1 MSQDGTTMT
10 DLYIRTTLTLDSSK
24 QHFGPP
30 DAIDYRS
37 HPGAWARDDITIFE
51 SMKTTEANPVED
63 LSIMKSSIYSYK
75 NRKIITQ
82 WLRDVCAAFH
92 LKSTTLCLS
101 IQLTDIYLLGNMRTI
116 GIDNCQLAAVACL
129 WVAAKFEEVD
139 TDLPGISKIVG
150 VCDGAYG
157 ADQVLDMEES
167 ILHMFK
173 WRIPHTTI
181 VNHLYLQIHMIS
193 TASLV
198 VLKEVHEKFK
208 QKANSVLV
216 KLLSIDQ
223 NHRWI
228 WGSISLDMNATIKE
242 VIPQLCM
249 VDKIPTT
256 SLLEVYQ
263 LFGDDFLLAQN
274 LKWNTKIKGLPGDE
288 NGEIRLYLSLTTS
301 QMASIFVEN
310 DGYTFLR
317 LVNYNFLDLCN
328 FLMQNIVLHV
338 EFLRLRC
345 HVNALGVLGLALCLL
360 GSSELKGKKTI
371 IQHIV
376 KTLKISPT
384 QALAGADLLCMK
396 YVATIASLPPNP
408 SLLTPPEDI
417 RKRLSFCF
425 DRQLP

>member
-1 MSQDGTTMT
+1 MT

-37 HPGAWARDDITIFE
+37 HPGSRARDDLTIFE
-51 SMKTTEANPVED
+51 SMKSTEADPIED
-63 LSIMKSSIYSYK
+63 LSVMKASIYSYK
-75 NRKIITQ
+75 NRRIITQ

-101 IQLTDIYLLGNMRTI
+101 IQLTDAYLLGNMRTI
-116 GIDNCQLAAVACL
+116 GVDSCQLAAVACL

-150 VCDGAYG
+150 VCDGAYS

-167 ILHMFK
+167 ILHFFK
-173 WRIPHTTI
+173 WCLPHTTI

-193 TASLV
+193 NASLV
-198 VLKEVHEKFK
+198 VWKEVSEKCK
-208 QKANSVLV
+208 PDANSLLV
-216 KLLSIDQ
+216 KLLRIDQ
-223 NHRWI
+223 NHQWV
-228 WGSISLDMNATIKE
+228 WSSIALNAEATVKE
-242 VIPQLCM
+242 VLPQLCM
-249 VDKIPTT
+249 VDRIPLT
-256 SLLEVYQ
+256 SSLEVYQ
-263 LFGDDFLLAQN
+263 LFGVDFLLAQRVKLN
-274 LKWNTKIKGLPGDE
+274 MKINELPGDG
-288 NGEIRLYLSLTTS
+288 NGEVRLYLSLTTS

-310 DGYTFLR
+310 DGYIFLR

-338 EFLRLRC
+338 EFLRLRS
-345 HVNALGVLGLALCLL
+345 HVNTLGVLGLALCLSS
-360 GSSELKGKKTI
+360 SSELKEKKTA

-384 QALAGADLLCMK
+384 RALAAADLLCTK
-396 YVATIASLPPNP
+396 YIDMIASLPPSP
-408 SLLTPPEDI
+408 SLLAPSDDI